1 MHPYNIA
8 YVKLMRSRSDDTA
21 LNVNR
26 RLTLTEPSPIKVILK
41 SGYIIVGANADCNAT
56 RSYPWRQLFLKGF

>member
-8 YVKLMRSRSDDTA
+8 YVKLTRSRSDDTA

-41 SGYIIVGANADCNAT
+41 IVSKVKIWLHYSRC
-56 RSYPWRQLFLKGF
+56 